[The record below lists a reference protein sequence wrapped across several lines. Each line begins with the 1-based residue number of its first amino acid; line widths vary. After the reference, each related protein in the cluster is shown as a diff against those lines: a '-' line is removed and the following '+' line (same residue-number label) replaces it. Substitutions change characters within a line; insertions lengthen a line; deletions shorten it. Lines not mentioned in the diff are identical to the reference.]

1 MIINCTLVLQKS
13 GNEQP
18 FFLFTIQPLSCY
30 VHHITC
36 SYVILFIIEF
46 MRNMFN
52 VQMFELLTMIVNCI
66 LAFAKGQQ

>member
-18 FFLFTIQPLSCY
+18 FLFTIQPLSGY
-30 VHHITC
+30 VYHITC

-46 MRNMFN
+46 MRNMFS
-52 VQMFELLTMIVNCI
+52 VQMFELITMIINCI